1 MLSITHYQ
9 RNANQNY
16 NEVPLHTSQNGHHLK
31 VYNNKCWRQYEKR
44 ELSYSV
50 GGNENW
56 CSHYGE
62 HYKGSL
68 KSRNN
73 YHIIWQFQSWVY
85 NQRIESRPQKDIC
98 IPIFI
103 TALFATQ
110 VSISRTPTC
119 GPSMQQNILQ
129 LKRKK
134 KEILHYGT
142 TWMNLEAI
150 ILSEISQSQK
160 CKYYIILLI

>member
-1 MLSITHYQ
+1 M
-9 RNANQNY
+9 N
-16 NEVPLHTSQNGHHLK
+16 
-31 VYNNKCWRQYEKR
+31 
-44 ELSYSV
+44 
-50 GGNENW
+50 
-56 CSHYGE
+56 
-62 HYKGSL
+62 
-68 KSRNN
+68 
-73 YHIIWQFQSWVY
+73 HIIWQFQSWVY

-150 ILSEISQSQK
+150 ILSEINCHKKTNTARFHLPEVSKTVKFIESELNA
-160 CKYYIILLI
+160 CFAGCEEE